1 MPLYVVL
8 GIKLRSSGIAAVVI
22 TEPSLQ
28 PPCSHCCK
36 IYLFYVCEYTI
47 AVFRH
52 TRRGHQIP
60 LQRASDPFTDSCELP
75 CGCWELNSGPLEEQ
89 SVLLTTEPSLQP
101 SLTVLEKQPFP
112 PYLQEQKHQTCSH
125 FYQFSRIKSSK
136 QGWTDGSANKH
147 LLLSQ
152 RTKFNS
158 QLHTVLFT
166 TAQSTVLKSDVIEG
180 LLVND
185 QEAFCRHKL
194 RWRRGP
200 KCAAQQI

>member
-60 LQRASDPFTDSCELP
+60 LQRASDPFTDGCELP
-75 CGCWELNSGPLEEQ
+75 CGCWELNSGPLEEH
-89 SVLLTTEPSLQP
+89 SVLFNYRAISP
-101 SLTVLEKQPFP
+101 VLIVFK
-112 PYLQEQKHQTCSH
+112 TCMPLEDC
-125 FYQFSRIKSSK
+125 YSRILVSTILTLHSSP
-136 QGWTDGSANKH
+136 
-147 LLLSQ
+147 
-152 RTKFNS
+152 
-158 QLHTVLFT
+158 
-166 TAQSTVLKSDVIEG
+166 TA
-180 LLVND
+180 
-185 QEAFCRHKL
+185 EATERL
-194 RWRRGP
+194 
-200 KCAAQQI
+200 